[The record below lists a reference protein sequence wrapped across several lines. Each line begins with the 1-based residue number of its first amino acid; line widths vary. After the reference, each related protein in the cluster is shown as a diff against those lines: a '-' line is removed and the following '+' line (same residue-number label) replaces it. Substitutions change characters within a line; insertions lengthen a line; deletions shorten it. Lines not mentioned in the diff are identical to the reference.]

1 MDSKKFRA
9 FTISIITILLLTGIY
24 FLVGI
29 FTNSYKGSI
38 ECQQSF
44 AKITNE
50 ITTYADDYGLLTENF
65 LVKVEN
71 LLQNEEYVNAITI
84 QKDKVVFFAYP
95 ITSKLLKADV
105 QGNAYIASSS
115 PLQKIYTK
123 NTYLLNGDNLTFSV
137 AYNTILPSQI
147 YNLGLRSFIVIFV
160 CIFITFIT
168 IPFIK
173 VKENQKTSK
182 RDDEDFSQKIINYN
196 SNEDLPQ
203 DDIQKDFQEDFIEEI
218 PEEYIQIPEEVE
230 IQEVPH
236 VEASF
241 DSEILNE
248 VKAENF
254 EEIQNENYN
263 EVENIIDNP
272 AKFTEKNDPMG
283 LFSAVSGFGW
293 ENYFEPRLDSE
304 LVRAASSE
312 QDVSLF
318 MIKLPELNKRSEAA
332 EEIYQVILDFF
343 KYRDMIFEYKD
354 DSFAGIHINMNLE
367 NAINYAE
374 QLFIN
379 LYSIFERYNLAS
391 KIGIGI
397 STRSMR
403 LVPGNRLI
411 GEAEQAAEKALE
423 EESMPIVAFK
433 VNHEKYRD
441 YISDEA

>member
-1 MDSKKFRA
+1 
-9 FTISIITILLLTGIY
+9 
-24 FLVGI
+24 
-29 FTNSYKGSI
+29 
-38 ECQQSF
+38 
-44 AKITNE
+44 
-50 ITTYADDYGLLTENF
+50 
-65 LVKVEN
+65 
-71 LLQNEEYVNAITI
+71 
-84 QKDKVVFFAYP
+84 
-95 ITSKLLKADV
+95 
-105 QGNAYIASSS
+105 
-115 PLQKIYTK
+115 
-123 NTYLLNGDNLTFSV
+123 
-137 AYNTILPSQI
+137 
-147 YNLGLRSFIVIFV
+147 
-160 CIFITFIT
+160 
-168 IPFIK
+168 
-173 VKENQKTSK
+173 
-182 RDDEDFSQKIINYN
+182 
-196 SNEDLPQ
+196 
-203 DDIQKDFQEDFIEEI
+203 
-218 PEEYIQIPEEVE
+218 
-230 IQEVPH
+230 
-236 VEASF
+236 
-241 DSEILNE
+241 
-248 VKAENF
+248 
-254 EEIQNENYN
+254 
-263 EVENIIDNP
+263 
-272 AKFTEKNDPMG
+272 MG

-441 YISDEA
+441 YISEEA

>member
-1 MDSKKFRA
+1 MDSKKFKA

-71 LLQNEEYVNAITI
+71 LLQNEKYVNAITI

-95 ITSKLLKADV
+95 ITSKLLKADEK
-105 QGNAYIASSS
+105 GNAYIASSS

-147 YNLGLRSFIVIFV
+147 YKLGLTTSIIIFI

-173 VKENQKTSK
+173 VKESTKGSKTDK
-182 RDDEDFSQKIINYN
+182 ENFSQEIVNYN
-196 SNEDLPQ
+196 SFEDSKKVDVQ
-203 DDIQKDFQEDFIEEI
+203 DDIHERFVEEL

-230 IQEVPH
+230 IKEVTP
-236 VEASF
+236 VEATF
-241 DSEILNE
+241 DSEILNQ

-254 EEIQNENYN
+254 EEIQNEEYYEEN
-263 EVENIIDNP
+263 ENLDNP

-318 MIKLPELNKRSEAA
+318 MINLPELNKRSQAA

-441 YISDEA
+441 YISEEA